1 VEGLGW
7 KAFTLHL
14 IPYTINLQCML
25 HLLKIEWL
33 KVKNYRAFWIFLA
46 LYIISLY
53 GINQIAFSLQGEIKK
68 NNVPVNIFPYDF
80 PAVYQTI
87 AWVSSWLLYFPGM
100 LIILVITNEYNFKT
114 HRQNIIDGLT
124 RQQFV
129 VAKILFGTAIALIT
143 TISCF
148 LIAAYFGSSYSGIF
162 SFNGIEYIGY
172 SFIQTLCYLF
182 LAMILAVLMRRS
194 GLAMAVFFL
203 YGLVF
208 EQLIGG
214 LIDYKILG
222 NGTMHF
228 YFPLEASDVL
238 IPITFASGIIY
249 KNAPSQTVLLIVCLI
264 YISLFIFLSLRKFKT
279 DDL

>member
-1 VEGLGW
+1 
-7 KAFTLHL
+7 
-14 IPYTINLQCML
+14 ML
-25 HLLKIEWL
+25 HLLKLEWL

-46 LYIISLY
+46 LYIIGLFS
-53 GINQIAFSLQGEIKK
+53 INWIAYQFQGEIKK
-68 NNVPVNIFPYDF
+68 NNVPLDIFPYDF

-100 LIILVITNEYNFKT
+100 LMILVITNEYNYKT

-124 RQQFV
+124 RIKFV
-129 VAKILFGTAIALIT
+129 TAKILFGLAIALLT

-148 LIAAYFGSSYSGIF
+148 LIALYFGSDFSGSA
-162 SFNGIEYIGY
+162 SFRGIQYIGY

-182 LAMILAVLMRRS
+182 LAMILALLMRRS

-208 EQLIGG
+208 EQLLGG
-214 LIDYKILG
+214 LLDYKILG
-222 NGTMHF
+222 TGTARF
-228 YFPLEASDVL
+228 YFPLQASDVL
-238 IPITFASGIIY
+238 IPITFGKDVIY
-249 KNAPSQTVLLIVCLI
+249 NNAPSPMVLLMVCLV
-264 YISLFIFLSLRKFKT
+264 YISLFVFLSFRKFQT

>member
-1 VEGLGW
+1 MVRSHGSG
-7 KAFTLHL
+7 KKFF
-14 IPYTINLQCML
+14 ML
-25 HLLKIEWL
+25 HLLKLEWL

-46 LYIISLY
+46 LYIVGLFS
-53 GINQIAFSLQGEIKK
+53 INYIAYQFQGEVKK
-68 NNVPVNIFPYDF
+68 NNVPLTIFPYDF
-80 PAVYQTI
+80 PPVYQTI

-100 LIILVITNEYNFKT
+100 LMILVITNEYNYKT

-129 VAKILFGTAIALIT
+129 IAKILFGLAIALLT

-148 LIAAYFGSSYSGIF
+148 LIAIYFGSDFSGTI
-162 SFNGIEYIGY
+162 SFEGIQYIGY

-203 YGLVF
+203 YGLIF
-208 EQLIGG
+208 EQMLGG
-214 LIDYKILG
+214 LIDYKILSD
-222 NGTMHF
+222 GTTRF

-238 IPITFASGIIY
+238 IPITFGKQIIY
-249 KNAPSQTVLLIVCLI
+249 NSAPSETILIITSLV
-264 YISLFIFLSLRKFKT
+264 YIGLFVFFSLKKFQT

>member
-1 VEGLGW
+1 
-7 KAFTLHL
+7 
-14 IPYTINLQCML
+14 ML
-25 HLLKIEWL
+25 HLLKLEWL

-46 LYIISLY
+46 LYIIGLFS
-53 GINQIAFSLQGEIKK
+53 INWTAYQFQSEIKK
-68 NNVPVNIFPYDF
+68 SGAPVNIFPYDF

-100 LIILVITNEYNFKT
+100 LMILVITNEYNYKT

-124 RQQFV
+124 RQQFII
-129 VAKILFGTAIALIT
+129 AKILFGLVIALVT
-143 TISCF
+143 TLTCF
-148 LIAAYFGSSYSGIF
+148 LIALYFGSSYSSSF

-182 LAMILAVLMRRS
+182 VAMILAVFMRRS

-208 EQLIGG
+208 EQLLGG
-214 LIDYKILG
+214 LLDYKIL
-222 NGTMHF
+222 NEGTIRY

-238 IPITFASGIIY
+238 IPVTFGSSIVY
-249 KNAPSQTVLLIVCLI
+249 KNAPGQTTLITTCFI
-264 YISLFIFLSLRKFKT
+264 YIILFVFLSLRKFQT

>member
-1 VEGLGW
+1 
-7 KAFTLHL
+7 
-14 IPYTINLQCML
+14 ML
-25 HLLKIEWL
+25 NLLKLEWL
-33 KVKNYRAFWIFLA
+33 KVKNYRAFWIFLG
-46 LYIISLY
+46 LYIIGLFS
-53 GINQIAFSLQGEIKK
+53 INWTAFQFQSQITQNK
-68 NNVPVNIFPYDF
+68 VPLKIFPYDF

-100 LIILVITNEYNFKT
+100 LIILVITNEYNYKT

-129 VAKILFGTAIALIT
+129 AAKILFGLAIALLT
-143 TISCF
+143 TLSCF
-148 LIAAYFGSSYSGIF
+148 LIALFFGSSYSGSI

-182 LAMILAVLMRRS
+182 LAMILAFVMRRS

-214 LIDYKILG
+214 LLDYKILT
-222 NGTMHF
+222 NGTTRF
-228 YFPLEASDVL
+228 YFPLQASDVL
-238 IPITFASGIIY
+238 IPITFGSSVIY
-249 KNAPSQTVLLIVCLI
+249 KDAPSQTVLLIVSLV
-264 YISLFIFLSLRKFKT
+264 YISLFVFLSFKKFQT